1 MTLLVFLFSIVKAN
15 CLSKLLEFFKF
26 CFIFILR
33 ISCFFL
39 GEKNNNLKEKTQ
51 IFFILSYYSLFPFPV
66 IHLICCH
73 PTRQEQ

>member
-1 MTLLVFLFSIVKAN
+1 MTLLIFLFSIVKAN

-51 IFFILSYYSLFPFPV
+51 IFLFFLTTVYSLSQLF
-66 IHLICCH
+66 I
-73 PTRQEQ
+73 